1 MEMISEINIAYIDD
15 DVDVI
20 YGPLKEIEDE
30 ITRMEIN
37 DLRLNVS
44 FVEIRDELSEE
55 KFWEKLLDNNYHG
68 IILDYKLVDSKIFE
82 NANIMWK
89 KIKLHNPLFP
99 LAIYTSRVEE
109 VTLNSNAES
118 VFEKGNEEQTKKM
131 VDYLLAQVKLNLDTV
146 QSLKRVNEELKNDQ
160 GISYA
165 VIKNEEKIENQFSLF
180 YDSDFTEDDEN
191 QFKKLMGNAFDII
204 EKYKKGNGNP

>member
-68 IILDYKLVDSKIFE
+68 II
-82 NANIMWK
+82 N
-89 KIKLHNPLFP
+89 
-99 LAIYTSRVEE
+99 R
-109 VTLNSNAES
+109 
-118 VFEKGNEEQTKKM
+118 
-131 VDYLLAQVKLNLDTV
+131 
-146 QSLKRVNEELKNDQ
+146 
-160 GISYA
+160 
-165 VIKNEEKIENQFSLF
+165 
-180 YDSDFTEDDEN
+180 
-191 QFKKLMGNAFDII
+191 
-204 EKYKKGNGNP
+204 